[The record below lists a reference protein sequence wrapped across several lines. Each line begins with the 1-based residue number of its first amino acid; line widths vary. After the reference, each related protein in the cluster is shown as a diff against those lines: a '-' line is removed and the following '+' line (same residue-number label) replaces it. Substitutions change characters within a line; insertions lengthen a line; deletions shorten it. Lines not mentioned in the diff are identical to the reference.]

1 MKKLKLSV
9 ETGQVQ
15 TYAEREGA
23 RQDVFNYIEMFYNPK
38 RRHSFNNGLSPV
50 DFERQYFERLASV

>member
-15 TYAEREGA
+15 IAPLEAANLLGWSRNTLTRKIQELMPGEAGE
-23 RQDVFNYIEMFYNPK
+23 
-38 RRHSFNNGLSPV
+38 
-50 DFERQYFERLASV
+50 